1 VTVESYGAMEQFIE
15 SPPSSETSELFCR
28 SGRLL
33 MLWSTTCNLQGRSP
47 MQRSTQ
53 TTPSRNLTLGGKEQK
68 ERKPQKT
75 RSPRDPEGRPGKT
88 DQRGNQ
94 RRRFCHDVRGP
105 SKQEEKADR
114 GRKPPSRRIIRP
126 EAVGGWTSLGGSLFS
141 DWTEPFTG
149 EPIPR
154 LSTTSLGGGLFSE
167 WAPPFTGEPVPRS
180 SSTSLGGSLFSDR
193 TCPIT
198 GEPIPRSSSR
208 SRQRR
213 SREGGQGYRRKD
225 YYYYY
230 LLQLEWW

>member
-1 VTVESYGAMEQFIE
+1 MF
-15 SPPSSETSELFCR
+15 
-28 SGRLL
+28 
-33 MLWSTTCNLQGRSP
+33 
-47 MQRSTQ
+47 
-53 TTPSRNLTLGGKEQK
+53 
-68 ERKPQKT
+68 
-75 RSPRDPEGRPGKT
+75 EGHQSK
-88 DQRGNQ
+88 
-94 RRRFCHDVRGP
+94 RRRQTG
-105 SKQEEKADR
+105 E
-114 GRKPPSRRIIRP
+114 GSRRIIRP

-213 SREGGQGYRRKD
+213 SREGGQGYRRKESAVAAFRFAH
-225 YYYYY
+225 
-230 LLQLEWW
+230 LRRRRRLCWRWRREGPTVPPGLWSERWEPPPSGTAEVPPSPTPPG